1 MFRSAL
7 VGPTTTVP
15 HILISIFKYNVVR
28 FVKPEAG
35 YIFCTKFFNT
45 SCYFSGIKIILYL
58 WPTDKWKLKL
68 WFDQPGW
75 SKSHFGI
82 LNYDQSS

>member
-58 WPTDKWKLKL
+58 WPTTSENSN
-68 WFDQPGW
+68 FDLINLDEA
-75 SKSHFGI
+75 KAI
-82 LNYDQSS
+82 LEY

>member
-45 SCYFSGIKIILYL
+45 SCYFSGIKIILYRL
-58 WPTDKWKLKL
+58 QVKTQTLIWSTWMKQKPFWNKLNCNQL
-68 WFDQPGW
+68 
-75 SKSHFGI
+75 S
-82 LNYDQSS
+82 

>member
-15 HILISIFKYNVVR
+15 HILISIFKYNVVH

-45 SCYFSGIKIILYL
+45 SCYFSGIKIILYRL
-58 WPTDKWKLKL
+58 TSENSN
-68 WFDQPGW
+68 FDLINLDEV
-75 SKSHFGI
+75 KAI
-82 LNYDQSS
+82 LEY

>member
-45 SCYFSGIKIILYL
+45 SCYFSGIKIILYRL
-58 WPTDKWKLKL
+58 QVKTQTL
-68 WFDQPGW
+68 
-75 SKSHFGI
+75 I
-82 LNYDQSS
+82 